1 MKKFLFLGLLF
12 GLFMFNACKDDD
24 SDTTKEPDYHA
35 HIHSPAANST
45 YELGDTVNIE
55 VDFEDH
61 NGGTVHHINVRI
73 FNKTTGTEIYNQ
85 PSEAHV
91 HSSMSYTFTGEK
103 VLDSVTPGTYT
114 LEAKVWGHDDG
125 VSEASSSVDFT
136 VN

>member
-1 MKKFLFLGLLF
+1 MKKFLFLGLLL
-12 GLFMFNACKDDD
+12 GIFMFNACKDDD
-24 SDTTKEPDYHA
+24 TTTEPDYHA

-45 YELGDTVNIE
+45 YAVGDTVAIE

-73 FNKTTGTEIYNQ
+73 FNKSTGTEIYNQ
-85 PSEAHV
+85 PTEPHV
-91 HSSMSYTFTGEK
+91 HSPASYTFEGTE
-103 VLDSVTPGTYT
+103 VLDGVTPGTYT

-125 VSEASSSVDFT
+125 VSEEVSSIDFI